1 MLFRHDMAK
10 ALVIE
15 PLFPKHTLE
24 YYRISPNIGLC
35 KPKSPSLKVQE
46 LKLSNICI
54 SSSIKAQA

>member
-1 MLFRHDMAK
+1 MLFRYDMAK

-35 KPKSPSLKVQE
+35 KPKSPSLKSYA
-46 LKLSNICI
+46 LKCKS
-54 SSSIKAQA
+54 